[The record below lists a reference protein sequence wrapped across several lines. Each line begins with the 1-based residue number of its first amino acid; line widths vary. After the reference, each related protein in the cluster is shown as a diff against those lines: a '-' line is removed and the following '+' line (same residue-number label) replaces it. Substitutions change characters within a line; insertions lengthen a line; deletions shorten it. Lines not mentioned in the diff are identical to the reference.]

1 MVVAGYGA
9 MTIWWRAPVLAWIA
23 RVSDEALD
31 IGTAK
36 PARTLRPVCTMWAGV
51 AGHAQS
57 ALAMRRRTGR

>member
-1 MVVAGYGA
+1 VVIAAYGA
-9 MTIWWRAPVLAWIA
+9 MGIWWLALVQAWSA
-23 RVSDEALD
+23 LVPDVALD